1 MTSEFCDFHASNLE
15 VQWTINRRKIE
26 KKLHHKETAEFTL
39 WTGWEWKF
47 SIRNL
52 DLLTMVLYDHCSL
65 VHLVEHRGSRLLS
78 TAVIVDCSTDVER
91 MLEGLLVMCAT
102 RLVAISSVAIRTSQ
116 LIRAVRSCVWASRQ
130 SVRLYSILWVLLTI
144 LLLAILL
151 LKILPINH
159 IS

>member
-1 MTSEFCDFHASNLE
+1 MD
-15 VQWTINRRKIE
+15 NRRTTEGRSKKIWYH
-26 KKLHHKETAEFTL
+26 KKTAEFTL

-102 RLVAISSVAIRTSQ
+102 RLPFHPLLFAHHGSFGLFGAVCGLAGNLSDCTLSTLQHSVSSFNKPSDPLV
-116 LIRAVRSCVWASRQ
+116 
-130 SVRLYSILWVLLTI
+130 
-144 LLLAILL
+144 
-151 LKILPINH
+151 KNPPD
-159 IS
+159 